1 MVRVLTPA
9 SPAVS
14 PAAGEESVAKNV
26 VQRDHDVAST
36 QWANTVRELS
46 TVGGNGIAPMAGIEP
61 AMGA

>member
-1 MVRVLTPA
+1 M
-9 SPAVS
+9 S